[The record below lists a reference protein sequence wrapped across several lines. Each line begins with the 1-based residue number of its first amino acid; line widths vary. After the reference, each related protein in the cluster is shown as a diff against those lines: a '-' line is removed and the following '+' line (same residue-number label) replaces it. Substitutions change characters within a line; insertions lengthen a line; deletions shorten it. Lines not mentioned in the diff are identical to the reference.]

1 MRFYVDTG
9 ELCSDCQSKY
19 DQIPDLSTATLKSA
33 PHEVEIRIAPV
44 TTDLC
49 TECLDSARDSINDV
63 LRAAGYERDDEED
76 SI

>member
-1 MRFYVDTG
+1 MTFYVDTG

-19 DQIPDLSTATLKSA
+19 EIPDLSTATLKSG
-33 PHEVEIRIAPV
+33 PHEVEIRIVPI

-63 LRAAGYERDDEED
+63 LRSAGYERDDEED